1 MVHLG
6 LCWVYVALD
15 GEAATRD
22 TGDATEDAQ
31 GMQPGMLYASFASKQ
46 GCAHL
51 NNSSVGIPCACFL
64 YYACTFTFRTI
75 LNPPCILSASLMI
88 ACSLHA

>member
-1 MVHLG
+1 MHLG

-22 TGDATEDAQ
+22 AGDATRDAGDATRNAGDATRDATGDATRDAGDATRDAQ
-31 GMQPGMLYASFASKQ
+31 EMQPRMLYASKQ

-51 NNSSVGIPCACFL
+51 NKDALI
-64 YYACTFTFRTI
+64 
-75 LNPPCILSASLMI
+75 
-88 ACSLHA
+88 